1 MEIGHAGLGN
11 RLNRAYVLAEQ
22 SHNHSDIQN
31 MTTAGSQSAITEI
44 INTSLVNLENLKS
57 QAADIDQA
65 ANIIIDALNA
75 GRAIYFC
82 GNGGSAADAQH
93 LAAEL
98 SGRFLKNRRPLP
110 GVSLTTNSSALTAI
124 GNDFGYDEV
133 FSRQLEGVGVRG
145 DVLVSLSTSGNS
157 ANVVRAVDSAKV
169 LGMKTVSLTGAL
181 ESALSQKSDV
191 CLRVPSPATPRIQE
205 MHILVGHIL
214 CELAENAVT

>member
-1 MEIGHAGLGN
+1 
-11 RLNRAYVLAEQ
+11 
-22 SHNHSDIQN
+22 
-31 MTTAGSQSAITEI
+31 MTPPSSQSAINEI
-44 INTSLVNLENLKS
+44 IDLGVVNLKNLKDQS
-57 QAADIDQA
+57 AQIDQA
-65 ANIIIDALNA
+65 ANIVIDALKA

-157 ANVVRAVDSAKV
+157 PNVVKAVDSAKA
-169 LGMKTVSLTGAL
+169 LGMKTISLTGER

>member
-1 MEIGHAGLGN
+1 MNSTSDHTLTISA
-11 RLNRAYVLAEQ
+11 AIAE
-22 SHNHSDIQN
+22 N
-31 MTTAGSQSAITEI
+31 AA
-44 INTSLVNLENLKS
+44 NLQKLKE
-57 QAADIDQA
+57 QTADIARAGDLMIA
-65 ANIIIDALNA
+65 ALRA

-110 GVSLTTNSSALTAI
+110 GVALTTNSSALTAI
-124 GNDFGYDEV
+124 GNDFGFDEV
-133 FSRQLEGVGVRG
+133 FSRQLEGVGTRG

-157 ANVVRAVDSAKV
+157 SNVVKAVESARS
-169 LGMKTVSLTGAL
+169 LGMKTIGLTG
-181 ESALSQKSDV
+181 ERDSALSAKCDI
-191 CLRVPSPATPRIQE
+191 CLKVPSTSTPRIQE

>member
-1 MEIGHAGLGN
+1 M
-11 RLNRAYVLAEQ
+11 
-22 SHNHSDIQN
+22 
-31 MTTAGSQSAITEI
+31 
-44 INTSLVNLENLKS
+44 TSLTNAQTISEAIALNIANLEKLKA
-57 QAADIDQA
+57 QTGDIERAADIIIA
-65 ANIIIDALNA
+65 ALRADC
-75 GRAIYFC
+75 AIYFC

-133 FSRQLEGVGVRG
+133 FSRQLEGVAKKG

-157 ANVVRAVDSAKV
+157 PNVVKAIDVARAS
-169 LGMKTVSLTGAL
+169 GMKTIGLTG
-181 ESALSQKSDV
+181 ERDSTMSAKCDI
-191 CLRVPSPATPRIQE
+191 CLKVPSAATPRIQE

>member
-1 MEIGHAGLGN
+1 MSSHSATILQSIDQG
-11 RLNRAYVLAEQ
+11 RA
-22 SHNHSDIQN
+22 
-31 MTTAGSQSAITEI
+31 
-44 INTSLVNLENLKS
+44 NLEKLRALEPEIARAGDAIVAALKS
-57 QAADIDQA
+57 
-65 ANIIIDALNA
+65 NNT
-75 GRAIYFC
+75 IYFC

-133 FSRQLEGVGVRG
+133 FSRQLEGVVKRG
-145 DVLVSLSTSGNS
+145 DVLLALSTSGNS
-157 ANVVRAVDSAKV
+157 ANCVKAVEVAKAAGAV
-169 LGMKTVSLTGAL
+169 SIGMTGEKA
-181 ESALSQKSDV
+181 SKLSELCEV